1 MMSNPCISRHM
12 FGPLPRLQTSG
23 RFAGVGD
30 LSSPFREIWA
40 TAARRRSR
48 AHDYG
53 ILKDLTNR
61 WSQPLAAPMTNSQ
74 HFYEACPRSDKRDVD
89 LTSDTL
95 PFGRLWYAE
104 PNAISNAIDYA
115 SFSAARMML

>member
-1 MMSNPCISRHM
+1 M
-12 FGPLPRLQTSG
+12 LE
-23 RFAGVGD
+23 
-30 LSSPFREIWA
+30 LSSPFGEIWVR
-40 TAARRRSR
+40 AARRRSP

-74 HFYEACPRSDKRDVD
+74 HFYEVCPRSDKRDVD